1 MSPFN
6 SLSDYYYLFVNFKFE
21 ILFFFNLYNIP
32 LVESNVIVNS
42 SDVSDGE
49 FWVTVTVSGA
59 KEAKSFKAFVT
70 VVASDVAVRGAAKI
84 KYMVQHL

>member
-6 SLSDYYYLFVNFKFE
+6 SLSDYYYLFVNFK
-21 ILFFFNLYNIP
+21 FFNLYNIP

-70 VVASDVAVRGAAKI
+70 VVASDVADRGATKI